1 MKVKLSE
8 IIDGM
13 QNNDGFETKVFYSL
27 KENGLKYYGDYFD
40 NDDQNENEED
50 FSDDLIILPDQYE
63 IHEYRIM
70 EEFLETIEDVKTY
83 NCMAIAMQGKG
94 AFRRFKDMAI
104 NLGLIEDWYKFRNE
118 AYKKIAI
125 RWCEDHDL
133 EYE

>member
-13 QNNDGFETKVFYSL
+13 QNNDGFETRVFYSL